1 MTTHLPALT
10 LASCEGRSFRL
21 LTIAAFLAVI
31 FAPTAY
37 AQAPAA
43 AASVA
48 AAPSPA
54 ELEQLVSRIALYPDD
69 LVSII
74 LPASTNPL
82 QIVQAERFLEKRKA
96 DPKAPVDEKW
106 DDAVKALVNYPEV
119 IKAMS
124 SDLDW
129 TSALGE
135 AVVADQGAVLEAI
148 QVFRRKTQ
156 AVGNLKSDSKQTV
169 VVEKEVIKIVPADPQ
184 VIYVPQYN
192 PTTVVVSGGYSSW
205 GYYPAPYPVYYY
217 PYPPGAAFATGLIW
231 GAAIGAAWNGNRYY
245 SSWGGGGNNNIN
257 VSRNTTIN
265 TGNINTGNIN
275 TGNRPGAGT
284 GQRPGAG
291 AGTPSQLPARGGA
304 GSSQWK
310 PNKQPGQVSGSIG
323 KPSGGRV
330 GDYGGSG
337 ARPSTQPSGGGR
349 DFGGGSRPST
359 QPAGGGRDFGGGS
372 RPSTQPAGGGRD
384 HGGGAFGGGSASGRQ
399 TQMDSSRGAASRS
412 SMSGA
417 GGGRSGASA
426 GSFGGGGARA
436 GGGGGGGARAGGGG
450 GGGAR
455 GGGGGGGRGGGGR
468 R

>member
-1 MTTHLPALT
+1 MTTHIPALT
-10 LASCEGRSFRL
+10 PASREGRSFRL
-21 LTIAAFLAVI
+21 LTIAAFIAVM

-43 AASVA
+43 AAGVV

-54 ELEQLVSRIALYPDD
+54 QLEKLVDRIALYPDD

-74 LPASTNPL
+74 LPASINPL
-82 QIVQAERFLEKRKA
+82 QLVQAERFLQKRKA
-96 DPKAPVDEKW
+96 DPKAPVDERW
-106 DDAVKALVNYPEV
+106 DDAVKSLLNYPEV
-119 IKAMS
+119 VKAMS
-124 SDLDW
+124 ADLDW

-156 AVGNLKSDSKQTV
+156 AVGNLKSDAKQTV
-169 VVEKEVIKIVPADPQ
+169 VVEKEVIQIVPADPQ

-192 PTTVVVSGGYSSW
+192 PATVVVSGGYSSW

-231 GAAIGAAWNGNRYY
+231 GAAIGAAWNGNRYN
-245 SSWGGGGNNNIN
+245 SNWGGGGNNTININ
-257 VSRNTTIN
+257 NSTNISRGGNTVT
-265 TGNINTGNIN
+265 
-275 TGNRPGAGT
+275 RPGTGT

-291 AGTPSQLPARGGA
+291 AGS

-330 GDYGGSG
+330 GDAGGSG
-337 ARPSTQPSGGGR
+337 FGGGSRPSTQPAGGVGGGGS
-349 DFGGGSRPST
+349 GGGSRPST
-359 QPAGGGRDFGGGS
+359 QPAGGGRDY
-372 RPSTQPAGGGRD
+372 
-384 HGGGAFGGGSASGRQ
+384 GGGAFGGSSASGRQ

-417 GGGRSGASA
+417 GGGGRSGASA
-426 GSFGGGGARA
+426 GSFGGGGGGARA
-436 GGGGGGGARAGGGG
+436 SGGGGGGGARAGGGG
-450 GGGAR
+450 GGGGR
-455 GGGGGGGRGGGGR
+455 GGGGGGGGRGGGGR